1 MPLRLQAT
9 EDDVYHLMDLK
20 EQYFI
25 MTAICSVAE
34 GISAYFFIYQKRC
47 WDLVYLCTALALAI
61 ILLLRQAIKI
71 SRSVMAPMAF
81 SRTERI
87 QDKLV
92 PYLEYCEY
100 RKELDKKTIK
110 AYRIDLRQYFA
121 FICCDEP
128 DKEKIEAYITEL
140 HKKYKQK
147 TVKRKIATL
156 KAFYNYLEEEE
167 IISCNP
173 FRKIKVKFKEN
184 LTLPRIIPREE
195 IEILLNYMYNC
206 LKEYDLTGYKY
217 KLRDIA
223 VVEVLF
229 ATGARVYEI
238 STIREDSVN
247 LNSGQIRIMGKGG
260 KERYV
265 QISNSSVLAIL
276 KKYYMENEN
285 EIKKSGCFFI
295 NNRGKRYTEQSI
307 RAMLKKYAKQAGIE
321 RNITPHMF
329 RHSFATYLI
338 EEGVDVS
345 CVQQILGHSSIKT
358 TQIYIHIAA
367 KKQAEILR
375 EMHPRNSM
383 SIVDV
388 A

>member
-1 MPLRLQAT
+1 M
-9 EDDVYHLMDLK
+9 
-20 EQYFI
+20 
-25 MTAICSVAE
+25 
-34 GISAYFFIYQKRC
+34 
-47 WDLVYLCTALALAI
+47 
-61 ILLLRQAIKI
+61 
-71 SRSVMAPMAF
+71 
-81 SRTERI
+81 RI

-156 KAFYNYLEEEE
+156 KAFYNYLEEDE

-173 FRKIKVKFKEN
+173 FRKNKVKFKET

-195 IEILLNYMYNC
+195 IEMLLNYMYNC
-206 LKEYDLTGYKY
+206 LKENDLTGYKY

-276 KKYYMENEN
+276 KKYYMEN

-383 SIVDV
+383 SIADV